1 VKMPQYEDCS
11 IHYDKSD
18 SIPPTYTT
26 PTLTEAL
33 TN

>member
-1 VKMPQYEDCS
+1 MPQYEDCS

-18 SIPPTYTT
+18 SIPPTYTI